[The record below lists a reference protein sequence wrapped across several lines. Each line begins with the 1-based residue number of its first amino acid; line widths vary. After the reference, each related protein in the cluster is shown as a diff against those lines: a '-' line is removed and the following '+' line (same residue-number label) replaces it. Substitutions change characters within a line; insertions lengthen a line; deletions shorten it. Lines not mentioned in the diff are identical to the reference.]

1 MSTMP
6 RAQMEVSATCLGPV
20 QKLNAPLSKHAQNLI
35 YARNGTG
42 KSFLTRAF
50 RYLDMHGQGEDIS
63 DAAFNLISEE
73 SPDNGGRFALVQ
85 GTTHIGSLT
94 LSQTPSK
101 VTANTYD
108 RSEEHTSEL
117 QSLMRISYAVFC
129 LK

>member
-63 DAAFNLISEE
+63 DAAFHQISEE

-85 GTTHIGSLT
+85 GTTNIGSLT
-94 LSQTPSK
+94 RSQLQIK
-101 VTANTYD
+101 VNATT
-108 RSEEHTSEL
+108 HTRFFHLINGITSCRTKL
-117 QSLMRISYAVFC
+117 C
-129 LK
+129 LYGYFS

>member
-63 DAAFNLISEE
+63 AAAFNLISEE
-73 SPDNGGRFALVQ
+73 SPDNRGRFAPVP
-85 GTTHIGSLT
+85 GTTHLGSLT
-94 LSQTPSK
+94 LHQTTTN
-101 VTANTYD
+101 VTATTHD
-108 RSEEHTSEL
+108 RIFHASSHHFSHP
-117 QSLMRISYAVFC
+117 QFRRRP
-129 LK
+129 